1 MKHLPV
7 TLTTEN
13 PLLWHFLC
21 EEDFLTDLLK
31 KSSGTSPQYI
41 CAIYANLTLPVTGCF
56 WPSFYRYLDSCCLV
70 PMSCLTLCDSTNC
83 SPPGSSVPGISQAR
97 ILEWVAISF
106 SRGSS
111 QPRNQT
117 QVSCVSCIAGGFFTT
132 EPPGIINRF
141 YQFWIWWDS
150 AKIPVSRSQP
160 SQPTL
165 QTGLSEE
172 SNLRPAMLTL
182 LCTHIFLRYFV
193 ML

>member
-21 EEDFLTDLLK
+21 EEGFLTDLLK

-97 ILEWVAISF
+97 ILEWVAISYF
-106 SRGSS
+106 MGSS
-111 QPRNQT
+111 WPRDRSH
-117 QVSCVSCIAGGFFTT
+117 VSCSGRRILYHWATWEAHHTQLPLLVPNILAGPLETLKW
-132 EPPGIINRF
+132 N
-141 YQFWIWWDS
+141 S
-150 AKIPVSRSQP
+150 HAAKK
-160 SQPTL
+160 
-165 QTGLSEE
+165 
-172 SNLRPAMLTL
+172 
-182 LCTHIFLRYFV
+182 H
-193 ML
+193 